1 MRKDGEYKQISELSN
16 IIHGSFRIKLGRYI
30 ETDNYKLQKNHS
42 KIIKKITTKNI
53 HLMHIL
59 KSIIEVLG
67 TFLFIENITI
77 IRGK

>member
-1 MRKDGEYKQISELSN
+1 MIFCILN
-16 IIHGSFRIKLGRYI
+16 
-30 ETDNYKLQKNHS
+30 NYKLQKNHS

-67 TFLFIENITI
+67 IFLFIENIKI